1 MTEFSLNTEFK
12 NLIKATLTDQERQK
26 QMEEMTTELEK
37 NHDESAKS
45 PDFVQDNN
53 AIKKEFFFKPD
64 TITRIKSRNFL
75 SNVSYVG
82 ISIKRIFIIET
93 LYLTFTRF

>member
-26 QMEEMTTELEK
+26 QMEEMTTVLEK

-53 AIKKEFFFKPD
+53 AIKKEFFF
-64 TITRIKSRNFL
+64 
-75 SNVSYVG
+75 
-82 ISIKRIFIIET
+82 
-93 LYLTFTRF
+93 